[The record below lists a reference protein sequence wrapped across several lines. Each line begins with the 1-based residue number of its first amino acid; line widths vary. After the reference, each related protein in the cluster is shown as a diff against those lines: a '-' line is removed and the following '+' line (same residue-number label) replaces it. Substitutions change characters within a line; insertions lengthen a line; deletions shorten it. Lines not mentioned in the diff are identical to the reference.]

1 MCVYDKIMDD
11 FVIANLH
18 ESRNEWCG
26 RLVSL
31 FTPLITEGIQS
42 IFDESWRMCV
52 ENDEVGKYL
61 MTFQNLISRIPTW
74 NSVIIEEERKRI
86 IERSGC
92 NYLEDLITCVH
103 IIQLKV
109 LTCIRVGNKQ
119 KKIDI
124 SIPKLDHFIHKVYVN
139 VARKLYMNVYL
150 YEKNLTALQRQKNMR
165 ELELL
170 IQECILVT
178 IRESVPT
185 EDIIRAYMDESEEHE
200 EEVFVEQVK
209 EPVLAKANE
218 VPKETRLENVPEE
231 KVPVSIVPSIKNMD
245 EEKVIT
251 RLSFNNNDSVLD
263 EHNTIQHVD
272 APKTLERL
280 EEISS
285 SRALE
290 RMLAKNDEDD
300 SDEERLQISTEDFD
314 ITNGIDVLDTKSNGI
329 GQIYDN
335 EISLDI
341 EEL

>member
-209 EPVLAKANE
+209 EPILAKANE
-218 VPKETRLENVPEE
+218 APKESRLENVPEE

-290 RMLAKNDEDD
+290 RMLAKNNDDD

-314 ITNGIDVLDTKSNGI
+314 ITNGIDVLDTKSNGL

-335 EISLDI
+335 EINLDI

>member
-42 IFDESWRMCV
+42 IFDESWKMCV

-209 EPVLAKANE
+209 EPILAKANE
-218 VPKETRLENVPEE
+218 APKESRLENVPEE

-290 RMLAKNDEDD
+290 RMLAKNNDDD

-314 ITNGIDVLDTKSNGI
+314 ITNGIDVLDTKSNGL

-335 EISLDI
+335 EINLDI

>member
-1 MCVYDKIMDD
+1 
-11 FVIANLH
+11 
-18 ESRNEWCG
+18 
-26 RLVSL
+26 
-31 FTPLITEGIQS
+31 
-42 IFDESWRMCV
+42 
-52 ENDEVGKYL
+52 
-61 MTFQNLISRIPTW
+61 
-74 NSVIIEEERKRI
+74 
-86 IERSGC
+86 
-92 NYLEDLITCVH
+92 
-103 IIQLKV
+103 
-109 LTCIRVGNKQ
+109 
-119 KKIDI
+119 
-124 SIPKLDHFIHKVYVN
+124 
-139 VARKLYMNVYL
+139 
-150 YEKNLTALQRQKNMR
+150 
-165 ELELL
+165 
-170 IQECILVT
+170 
-178 IRESVPT
+178 
-185 EDIIRAYMDESEEHE
+185 MDESEEHE

-314 ITNGIDVLDTKSNGI
+314 ITNGIDVLDTKNNGL

>member
-119 KKIDI
+119 KKIDL

-218 VPKETRLENVPEE
+218 VPKENRLENVPEE

-290 RMLAKNDEDD
+290 RMLAKNDDDD

-314 ITNGIDVLDTKSNGI
+314 ITNGIDVLDTKNQSLA
-329 GQIYDN
+329 QMYDN

>member
-42 IFDESWRMCV
+42 IFDESWKMCV

-300 SDEERLQISTEDFD
+300 SDDERLQISTEDFD
-314 ITNGIDVLDTKSNGI
+314 ITNGIDVLDTKSNSLAP
-329 GQIYDN
+329 IYDN

>member
-119 KKIDI
+119 KKIDL

-185 EDIIRAYMDESEEHE
+185 EDIIRAYMDESEEHD

-218 VPKETRLENVPEE
+218 VPKEARLENVLEE
-231 KVPVSIVPSIKNMD
+231 KVPVSIVPSIKNID

-263 EHNTIQHVD
+263 EHNTIQNVD

-290 RMLAKNDEDD
+290 RMLAKNDDDD

-314 ITNGIDVLDTKSNGI
+314 ITNGIDVLDTKSNGLVP
-329 GQIYDN
+329 IYDN
-335 EISLDI
+335 EINLDI

>member
-119 KKIDI
+119 KKIDL

-290 RMLAKNDEDD
+290 RMLAKNDDDD

-314 ITNGIDVLDTKSNGI
+314 ITNGIDVLDTKSNGL

-335 EISLDI
+335 EINLDI